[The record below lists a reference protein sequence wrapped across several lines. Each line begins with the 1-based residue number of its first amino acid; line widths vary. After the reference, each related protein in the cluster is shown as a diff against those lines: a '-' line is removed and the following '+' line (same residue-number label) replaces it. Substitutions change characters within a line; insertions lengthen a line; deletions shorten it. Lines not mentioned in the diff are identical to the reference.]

1 MNLFNHPHRF
11 RARNRYGHG
20 SNHSNNA
27 ASIIHSLANTP
38 VGNRVRV
45 VGFIPGLA
53 RERRTQLQSYGLAP
67 GQTVKVIQH
76 VPVTVLQIEQFEL
89 ALEREMAAFVEVTQ
103 TLAE

>member
-1 MNLFNHPHRF
+1 MNLFTHPHRF
-11 RARNRYGHG
+11 RVRHRYGHG
-20 SNHSNNA
+20 SNHPQNA
-27 ASIIHSLANTP
+27 TGNIHSLANTP
-38 VGNRVRV
+38 VGSRVKV

-53 RERRTQLQSYGLAP
+53 GERRTQLQSYGLAP